1 MPGMTGPYQT
11 ILTDTPAPFVLRVT
25 LNRPQVANAFNTQMM
40 RDLLGVWQE
49 VATSAEPPRCIVLT
63 GAGDRAFC
71 AGADLKERNT
81 LSEPQW
87 MAQHVVIEEQF
98 KALIECPI
106 PVIAAANGHAFAGG
120 LEMLLACDF
129 AYAVKDARFALTEV
143 TLGLMPG
150 AGGTQTLPRTVGER
164 RAKEIILTGR
174 PFSAGAA
181 LEWGVVNALY
191 EPAALMPAALDTA
204 TCIASNAPLAVKE
217 ARRSIHGGLQRD
229 LATGMRFEIDCYN
242 QLVPTEDRREGIRA
256 FNEKRKPQFK
266 GR

>member
-1 MPGMTGPYQT
+1 MTGPYQT
-11 ILTDTPAPFVLRVT
+11 ILTDTPAPYVLRVT
-25 LNRPQVANAFNTQMM
+25 LNRPDVANAFNTAMM
-40 RDLLGVWQE
+40 RELLALWQE
-49 VATSAEPPRCIVLT
+49 LELAPSAETPRCIVLT

-81 LSEPQW
+81 LSEAQW

-98 KALIECPI
+98 QALIECPV

-129 AYAVKDARFALTEV
+129 AYAVKAARFALTEV

-164 RAKEIILTGR
+164 RAKEIILTGK
-174 PFSAGAA
+174 PFDAA
-181 LEWGVVNALY
+181 EALQWGIVNALY
-191 EPAALMPAALDTA
+191 EPEALMPAALETA
-204 TCIASNAPLAVKE
+204 ARIAGNAPLAVKQ
-217 ARRSIHGGLQRD
+217 ARRSIHTGLQRD
-229 LATGMRFEIDCYN
+229 LAAGMRFEIECYN
-242 QLVPTEDRREGIRA
+242 RLVPTEDRREGIRA